1 MQRSYQHPAYGLAS
15 FHHPVIR
22 FVCLIRTFHTVFQF
36 PALQCVSMCLRWPYV
51 QFSHWNS
58 CWLLI
63 FPAQLQLGCNYEKI
77 HSALV
82 EGLNNDLKQ
91 FVMFSWFHRQLLK
104 SLSAVIDVDSTPDR
118 HKLEELKLS
127 LHQLC
132 HCFLSIC
139 SLKQGNGLTD
149 HLLHF
154 AVMSKWCFCSVF
166 LLFHSVKHHWCY
178 CLVLWIH
185 AIGVG
190 LFSTSSQNREQII
203 HSRL

>member
-1 MQRSYQHPAYGLAS
+1 MTICAILTLEFLLTSYISSTAAIRMQLWKNTL
-15 FHHPVIR
+15 
-22 FVCLIRTFHTVFQF
+22 CLTWRI
-36 PALQCVSMCLRWPYV
+36 
-51 QFSHWNS
+51 
-58 CWLLI
+58 
-63 FPAQLQLGCNYEKI
+63 
-77 HSALV
+77 
-82 EGLNNDLKQ
+82 KQ
-91 FVMFSWFHRQLLK
+91 WFVMFSWFHRQLLK

-166 LLFHSVKHHWCY
+166 LLFHSVKLHWCY